1 MPFTTLGWKS
11 GPLCSC
17 HAQRLR
23 GAFRSPGEN
32 RSSIYEM
39 ASRACFKNRLVSTG
53 VSPGLLGR
61 GAGPLGPRKSDFH
74 QPGFSRGFLSQL
86 GVFFKHGSPGD
97 SSSAR
102 RSETFISPSLP
113 RQAPSGVKEVSSNTV
128 HLRNRNKNGSI
139 KSARNAG
146 ETVVAQCV
154 SAGKTKKNRD
164 KAP

>member
-1 MPFTTLGWKS
+1 MLV
-11 GPLCSC
+11 SC
-17 HAQRLR
+17 IKIE

-32 RSSIYEM
+32 GSSIYEM

-53 VSPGLLGR
+53 GSPSLLGR

-139 KSARNAG
+139 KSARNVG
-146 ETVVAQCV
+146 ET
-154 SAGKTKKNRD
+154 SYSIFKTSVDHRRERD
-164 KAP
+164 MY